1 MYLILNKL
9 LLVNWSRVSEH
20 MLAFFILLKCY
31 KNFVMSLDS
40 VFLLI
45 DIFIHRI
52 ILLLMPKEGLILK
65 KIIKFFK
72 LLKRRIDILNA
83 EAELKFIL
91 ENK

>member
-1 MYLILNKL
+1 MLNK
-9 LLVNWSRVSEH
+9 SFVS
-20 MLAFFILLKCY
+20 I
-31 KNFVMSLDS
+31 DS

-45 DIFIHRI
+45 DIFILEV
-52 ILLLMPKEGLILK
+52 ILLTMVKEGLILK

-91 ENK
+91 ENQ

>member
-1 MYLILNKL
+1 MVQN
-9 LLVNWSRVSEH
+9 S
-20 MLAFFILLKCY
+20 Y
-31 KNFVMSLDS
+31 KTFVISIDS

-45 DIFIHRI
+45 VIFILR
-52 ILLLMPKEGLILK
+52 ILLLIPIEDLILK

>member
-1 MYLILNKL
+1 MKSICAYVGVFNCINMLQKL
-9 LLVNWSRVSEH
+9 VIS
-20 MLAFFILLKCY
+20 M
-31 KNFVMSLDS
+31 DS

-45 DIFIHRI
+45 DIFILRI

-72 LLKRRIDILNA
+72 LLKRRIDVRNA
-83 EAELKFIL
+83 ETELKFIL

>member
-1 MYLILNKL
+1 M
-9 LLVNWSRVSEH
+9 
-20 MLAFFILLKCY
+20 
-31 KNFVMSLDS
+31 DS

-45 DIFIHRI
+45 DIFILRI
-52 ILLLMPKEGLILK
+52 ILLLNPKEVLILK

-91 ENK
+91 EHE

>member
-1 MYLILNKL
+1 M
-9 LLVNWSRVSEH
+9 
-20 MLAFFILLKCY
+20 
-31 KNFVMSLDS
+31 DS

-45 DIFIHRI
+45 DIFILRI

-65 KIIKFFK
+65 NIINFFK

>member
-1 MYLILNKL
+1 M
-9 LLVNWSRVSEH
+9 
-20 MLAFFILLKCY
+20 A
-31 KNFVMSLDS
+31 S

-45 DIFIHRI
+45 DILILRI

-72 LLKRRIDILNA
+72 LLKRKIEIHNA

>member
-1 MYLILNKL
+1 M
-9 LLVNWSRVSEH
+9 
-20 MLAFFILLKCY
+20 
-31 KNFVMSLDS
+31 DS

-45 DIFIHRI
+45 DIFVLRI
-52 ILLLMPKEGLILK
+52 ILFLMPKEVLIVK

-72 LLKRRIDILNA
+72 LFKRRIDIYNA

>member
-1 MYLILNKL
+1 MIKSIWVNVGVVYCIVVLQT
-9 LLVNWSRVSEH
+9 LVIS
-20 MLAFFILLKCY
+20 M
-31 KNFVMSLDS
+31 DS

-45 DIFIHRI
+45 DILILRI

-72 LLKRRIDILNA
+72 LLKRRIDIYNA
-83 EAELKFIL
+83 EAGLKFIL

>member
-1 MYLILNKL
+1 M
-9 LLVNWSRVSEH
+9 
-20 MLAFFILLKCY
+20 
-31 KNFVMSLDS
+31 DS

-45 DIFIHRI
+45 DLLILII
-52 ILLLMPKEGLILK
+52 ILLLMPKQGLILK

-72 LLKRRIDILNA
+72 LFKRRIEILNA

>member
-1 MYLILNKL
+1 M
-9 LLVNWSRVSEH
+9 
-20 MLAFFILLKCY
+20 
-31 KNFVMSLDS
+31 DS

-45 DIFIHRI
+45 DIFILKI
-52 ILLLMPKEGLILK
+52 IKLFMPKEVLILK

>member
-1 MYLILNKL
+1 M
-9 LLVNWSRVSEH
+9 
-20 MLAFFILLKCY
+20 FIVWIRY
-31 KNFVMSLDS
+31 KTFVISKDS

-45 DIFIHRI
+45 DIFILRI

-72 LLKRRIDILNA
+72 ILKRKIDIYNA

>member
-1 MYLILNKL
+1 M
-9 LLVNWSRVSEH
+9 
-20 MLAFFILLKCY
+20 
-31 KNFVMSLDS
+31 DS

-45 DIFIHRI
+45 DIFMLRI
-52 ILLLMPKEGLILK
+52 ILLLMPKEGLIVK

-72 LLKRRIDILNA
+72 LLNRRIEIYNA

>member
-1 MYLILNKL
+1 MLKS
-9 LLVNWSRVSEH
+9 LVISMV
-20 MLAFFILLKCY
+20 
-31 KNFVMSLDS
+31 S

-45 DIFIHRI
+45 DILIIGI
-52 ILLLMPKEGLILK
+52 ILLLMTKEGLILK
-65 KIIKFFK
+65 KITKFFK

>member
-1 MYLILNKL
+1 MYKKL
-9 LLVNWSRVSEH
+9 LKT
-20 MLAFFILLKCY
+20 FGIFI
-31 KNFVMSLDS
+31 DS

-45 DIFIHRI
+45 DMFILRI
-52 ILLLMPKEGLILK
+52 IILSMPKEGLILK